1 VSAEATTKTKPQA
14 GIDLAAQTKPAA
26 KPGTRAE
33 LTPAMPESAPIGA
46 TSSPEAGSPIAP
58 TVVGPSPTGP
68 RLAPTVVEAAPARSE
83 TGAKLAGAWSESTPT
98 GLPAEPA
105 AAEPTAIQSGVD
117 STEQSATHVAHDR
130 AAKAED
136 GTGAVDNRGNRVT
149 QQGARVL
156 GNRTNKAGPVP
167 VARVVPS
174 VALVIAAITLVIAA
188 IALVVAAVP
197 RVVAVLV
204 CQHLLQSTDR
214 VAYTERQ
221 TGYGVGHRGREL
233 VRSHVDQ
240 AGIGHGLPGTRDE
253 SAGRVR
259 VVEQIQD
266 VLD

>member
-1 VSAEATTKTKPQA
+1 VSAETTTKTKPQA
-14 GIDLAAQTKPAA
+14 GIDLSAQTKPAA
-26 KPGTRAE
+26 EATTKPGTRAK
-33 LTPAMPESAPIGA
+33 LTHARPESAPIGA
-46 TSSPEAGSPIAP
+46 TSSPEAGSPITP
-58 TVVGPSPTGP
+58 TVVGPSPFGP
-68 RLAPTVVEAAPARSE
+68 RLAPTRAEAAPARSE

-136 GTGAVDNRGNRVT
+136 GTGAVGNRVT
-149 QQGARVL
+149 HQGARVL

-167 VARVVPS
+167 VALVVPP
-174 VALVIAAITLVIAA
+174 VAGVIAA
-188 IALVVAAVP
+188 IALVVASVP

-221 TGYGVGHRGREL
+221 TG
-233 VRSHVDQ
+233 
-240 AGIGHGLPGTRDE
+240 
-253 SAGRVR
+253 
-259 VVEQIQD
+259 
-266 VLD
+266 

>member
-1 VSAEATTKTKPQA
+1 
-14 GIDLAAQTKPAA
+14 
-26 KPGTRAE
+26 
-33 LTPAMPESAPIGA
+33 
-46 TSSPEAGSPIAP
+46 
-58 TVVGPSPTGP
+58 
-68 RLAPTVVEAAPARSE
+68 VVEAAPARSE

-149 QQGARVL
+149 HQGARVL

-167 VARVVPS
+167 VALVVPS
-174 VALVIAAITLVIAA
+174 VALVIAAI
-188 IALVVAAVP
+188 ALVVASIP

-221 TGYGVGHRGREL
+221 TG
-233 VRSHVDQ
+233 
-240 AGIGHGLPGTRDE
+240 
-253 SAGRVR
+253 
-259 VVEQIQD
+259 
-266 VLD
+266 